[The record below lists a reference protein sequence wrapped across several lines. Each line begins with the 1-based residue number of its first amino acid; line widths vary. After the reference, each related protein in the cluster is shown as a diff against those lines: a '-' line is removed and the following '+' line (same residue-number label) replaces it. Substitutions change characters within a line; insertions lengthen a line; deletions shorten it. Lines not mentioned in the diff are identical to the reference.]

1 MELIVMEDRI
11 YGGIN
16 YEFVEQIAASAAQHS
31 YIGPGPLLLQRC
43 QIFLSIVQLVVWLML
58 MMK

>member
-16 YEFVEQIAASAAQHS
+16 YEFVKQIAAPAPLWVRHSSRDYKYFPPFSAG
-31 YIGPGPLLLQRC
+31 YCPFG
-43 QIFLSIVQLVVWLML
+43 FD
-58 MMK
+58 